1 MSIRRIAAA
10 LIITLFAGAAL
21 AQQYPNRPIRLVVPA
36 SPGGAPDVL
45 GRALSERLTEALGQ
59 PVVVDNRVGAAGNI
73 GGNIAA
79 KAAPDGYTLLLGWDG
94 MIVINPH
101 LYSKMP
107 YDTMKDLVPLATVS
121 STEMVLA
128 VNPSVPVKTF
138 QEFILYAKKT
148 KPALAYATV
157 GNGSQHHLTMEMLKA
172 RAGIDLLHIPY
183 KGGTATATA
192 TIAGDTQVLFAGAG
206 AKPQLK
212 TGKLRPLA
220 SAGRKRSKDF
230 PELPTIAEFYPGLE
244 TTSWIALFAPAGTPE
259 PILSLLRT
267 EVNKLL
273 ATSDMKDKFNRA
285 GGLEP
290 LITTPAEFAALIRS
304 DYAKYGKTVKAVGAT
319 ID

>member
-1 MSIRRIAAA
+1 MSIRHFVAA
-10 LIITLFAGAAL
+10 LILTVFAGAAM

-45 GRALSERLTEALGQ
+45 GRALSEKLSEVLGQ
-59 PVVVDNRVGAAGNI
+59 QVVVDNRVGAAGNI
-73 GGNIAA
+73 GGDIVA

-101 LYSKMP
+101 LYSKMS
-107 YDTMKDLVPLATVS
+107 YDTMKDLAPVATVS

-128 VNPSVPVKTF
+128 VNPSIPAKTF
-138 QEFILYAKKT
+138 PEFIEYARKT
-148 KPALAYATV
+148 RPALAYATV
-157 GNGSQHHLTMEMLKA
+157 GNGSQHHLTMEMLKT

-220 SAGRKRSKDF
+220 SAGRKRSADF
-230 PELPTIAEFYPGLE
+230 PDLPTIAEFYPGLE
-244 TTSWIALFAPAGTPE
+244 TASWIALFAPAGTPE
-259 PILSLLRT
+259 PVIAKLRS
-267 EVNKLL
+267 EVNKLI
-273 ATSDMKDKFNRA
+273 ATPEMKDRFNRA

-290 LITTPAEFAALIRS
+290 MLTTPAEFAALIRS
-304 DYAKYGKTVKAVGAT
+304 DYAKYGKAVKAVGAK